1 VCLCQNNGGNQ
12 MSEYKEFIDGT
23 SRLSSSAIEDLNDFA
38 KEHEVKILN
47 YQVVRYEQLNL
58 DRTYILVEVIK

>member
-1 VCLCQNNGGNQ
+1 
-12 MSEYKEFIDGT
+12 MSKYKEFMDGT

-38 KEHEVKILN
+38 KEHEVKILS
-47 YQVVRYEQLNL
+47 YQVVRCEQLNL

>member
-1 VCLCQNNGGNQ
+1 

-38 KEHEVKILN
+38 KEHEVKILS
-47 YQVVRYEQLNL
+47 YQVVRYEQRDL
-58 DRTYILVEVIK
+58 DRTYILAEVIK

>member
-1 VCLCQNNGGNQ
+1 MN
-12 MSEYKEFIDGT
+12 EYKEFIDGT

-38 KEHEVKILN
+38 KEHEVKILS